1 MLDAEGAAASAAAHR
16 LPVASGDVKQLSSLT
31 EAASAVLAA
40 GTLSTLVTTSL
51 WIRARHRVTL
61 LEAER
66 HVLLGEVAAAN
77 DARAAASDPLG
88 LGTSEPW
95 TQPYTGSPYLSAP
108 YVSGTVVTGGAVGP
122 AFEPRPEPVP
132 EPEPSWFEPRTRQ
145 RYASAQRT
153 PPPSEPWTAP
163 AAPAAPAESASGLSG
178 SSAVWS
184 AFQSGTESARA
195 ATEERHQGR
204 HEGSW
209 R

>member
-1 MLDAEGAAASAAAHR
+1 MSSLTDAASA
-16 LPVASGDVKQLSSLT
+16 L
-31 EAASAVLAA
+31 LAA

-77 DARAAASDPLG
+77 DATAAASDPLG

-95 TQPYTGSPYLSAP
+95 AQPYTGSPYLSAP
-108 YVSGTVVTGGAVGP
+108 YVSGTVATGPTATGSGPVAGAGRAARP
-122 AFEPRPEPVP
+122 TFEPVHEPVVEPLPQPLP
-132 EPEPSWFEPRTRQ
+132 EPEPSWFEPRSRQ
-145 RYASAQRT
+145 RYTSAQRT
-153 PPPSEPWTAP
+153 APPPDPW
-163 AAPAAPAESASGLSG
+163 AAPPAPAEGAAGLSG

-195 ATEERHQGR
+195 ATEEHHRGR

>member
-1 MLDAEGAAASAAAHR
+1 M
-16 LPVASGDVKQLSSLT
+16 SSLT
-31 EAASAVLAA
+31 DAVSAVLAA

-77 DARAAASDPLG
+77 DATAAASDPLG
-88 LGTSEPW
+88 LGTEEPW
-95 TQPYTGSPYLSAP
+95 TQPQPCTGSPYLSAP
-108 YVSGTVVTGGAVGP
+108 YVSGTVVTGRA
-122 AFEPRPEPVP
+122 AEPVPEP
-132 EPEPSWFEPRTRQ
+132 EPEPSWFEPRSRQ

-153 PPPSEPWTAP
+153 PPPPDPWTAP
-163 AAPAAPAESASGLSG
+163 VEATEGAAGLSG

-184 AFQSGTESARA
+184 AFQSGNESARA
-195 ATEERHQGR
+195 VTEEHHRGR
-204 HEGSW
+204 PEGSW

>member
-1 MLDAEGAAASAAAHR
+1 M
-16 LPVASGDVKQLSSLT
+16 SSLT
-31 EAASAVLAA
+31 EAASVVLAA

-77 DARAAASDPLG
+77 DAAAAASDPLG

-95 TQPYTGSPYLSAP
+95 AQPYTGSPYLSAP
-108 YVSGTVVTGGAVGP
+108 YVSGSVVTERAAEP
-122 AFEPRPEPVP
+122 AFEPRHEPVP
-132 EPEPSWFEPRTRQ
+132 EPEPSWFEPRPRQ

-153 PPPSEPWTAP
+153 PPPAEAGPPAEG
-163 AAPAAPAESASGLSG
+163 AAPAAGVGGLSG

-195 ATEERHQGR
+195 ATEELHQGR